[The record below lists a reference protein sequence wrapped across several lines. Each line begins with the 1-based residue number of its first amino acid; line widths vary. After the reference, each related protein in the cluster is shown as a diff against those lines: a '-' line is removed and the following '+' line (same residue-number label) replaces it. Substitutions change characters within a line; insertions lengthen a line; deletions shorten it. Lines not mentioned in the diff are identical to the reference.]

1 VRESTRKDAEV
12 GAPRSGTVA
21 TIDEVAREAGVSP
34 TTVSRHMRGEPVR
47 KADAVAA
54 AIARL
59 NYRPNTTARG
69 LRRRTTEAIAV
80 VVHDIT
86 NPYSAALVRGVQS
99 VASPQLFS
107 LYVVAGAEDFEAQVA
122 GIGPRVDGIV
132 CAAATDASHLAALE
146 ATGRP
151 TVLVEF
157 EPAGHEHDF
166 DVVVLDNVTGSRLAV
181 DELISLGHRRIG
193 VIAGPDTTSV
203 GRERL
208 QGPQDAAEQ
217 APEDVELWIERSD
230 FSFDG
235 GYQATARLLG
245 RGEAPTAIFA
255 PNNLTALGSLHCVH
269 DLGIPVPESLSFVGF
284 DPLASHELFTPPPT
298 TVERPEREQGT
309 LAMRLLESRMR
320 GRGSPTP
327 RRIVLETTLKRR
339 SSCGPPPALLRR

>member
-1 VRESTRKDAEV
+1 MGKTGGDGVPRP
-12 GAPRSGTVA
+12 GAFPVA
-21 TIDEVAREAGVSP
+21 TIDEVAREAGVST
-34 TTVSRHMRGEPVR
+34 TTVSRHMRGEQVR

-59 NYRPNTTARG
+59 NYRPNTAARG
-69 LRRRTTEAIAV
+69 LRMRTTEAIAV

-99 VASPQLFS
+99 VAAPQSFS
-107 LYVVAGAEDFEAQVA
+107 LYVAAGAEDLETAIS
-122 GIGPRVDGIV
+122 GIGSRVDGII
-132 CAAATDASHLAALE
+132 CASATESSHIEALK

-157 EPAGHEHDF
+157 EPAGHEHDL
-166 DVVVLDNVTGSRLAV
+166 DVVVLDNVTGARRAV
-181 DELISLGHRRIG
+181 EELIRLGHRRIG
-193 VIAGPDTTSV
+193 VIAGPDTISV

-208 QGPQDAAEQ
+208 EGAQEAAEQ
-217 APEDVELWIERSD
+217 APEDIELWIERSD
-230 FSFDG
+230 FGFEG

-255 PNNLTALGSLHCVH
+255 PNNLTALGSLHCIH
-269 DLGIPVPESLSFVGF
+269 DLGIPVPESLSFIGF

-298 TVERPEREQGT
+298 TVERPESEQGT

-327 RRIVLETTLKRR
+327 RRIVLETTLKLR
-339 SSCGPPPALLRR
+339 SSCGPPRELRR